1 MNMLI
6 VRIQHNWH
14 QAAGT
19 SLSGAVPKY
28 YNFFHFMG
36 PVELPVNGK
45 IVRTEPNAC
54 IISRPKQ
61 IRGFQFFEDTTMNWT
76 HNDVSIAPLLEQ
88 YGLPIGEVFYP
99 ANPSFISEL
108 FRRIEREFY
117 SENLYK
123 ERLLD
128 SYMEEL
134 LIKLSRS
141 IRQDALSERIDS
153 KEAKRLQ
160 ELRWQLLSRPEENRT
175 VEQMAKE
182 VSLSPSRFH
191 AVYKTMFGTS
201 PVKDLIGAK
210 VEQAK
215 TILLMDRSATLVSVA
230 EKLGYKNQYHFIR
243 QFKSVTGI
251 TPGTFRKEN
260 E

>member
-1 MNMLI
+1 MLI
-6 VRIQHNWH
+6 ARIQQNWH
-14 QAAGT
+14 QAAG
-19 SLSGAVPKY
+19 SCLARPVPQY

-36 PVELPVNGK
+36 AVDISVDGK
-45 IVRTEPNAC
+45 LVRTKPNAC
-54 IISRPKQ
+54 IISGPMQ
-61 IRGFQFFEDTTMNWT
+61 PRGFSFFEDTTMNWT

-99 ANPSFISEL
+99 ANPGFISDL
-108 FRRIEREFY
+108 FRRIKREFY
-117 SENLYK
+117 SDNLYK

-141 IRQDALSERIDS
+141 IQPDALGANVGS
-153 KEAKRLQ
+153 KEAKLLQ
-160 ELRWQLLSRPEENRT
+160 ELRWQMLSRPEENRT
-175 VEQMAKE
+175 VEEMAKQ
-182 VSLSPSRFH
+182 VFLSPSRFH
-191 AVYKTMFGTS
+191 AVYKAMFGVS

-215 TILLMDRSATLVSVA
+215 TVLLVDRDATMTSIA
-230 EKLGYKNQYHFIR
+230 EKLGYKNQYHFIH
-243 QFKSVTGI
+243 QFKAVTGI
-251 TPGTFRKEN
+251 TPGTYRKEN